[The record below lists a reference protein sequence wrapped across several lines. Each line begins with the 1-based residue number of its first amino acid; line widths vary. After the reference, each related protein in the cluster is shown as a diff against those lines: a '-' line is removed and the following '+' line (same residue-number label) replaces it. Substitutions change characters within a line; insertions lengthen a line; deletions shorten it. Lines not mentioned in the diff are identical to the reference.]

1 MIITDKHGNM
11 IDTVEMV
18 ANICDCGKKAL
29 EVCDPEEG
37 KEAQYHLRQFIKH
50 MKKLGRYY

>member
-11 IDTVEMV
+11 IDTV
-18 ANICDCGKKAL
+18 